1 MHGFEITD
9 AMEPGEA
16 ATLAALLLDGDS
28 GGGGGGGSSTGSN
41 ATSSYSTLPA
51 AAAALPDW
59 QYEPEEFEASL
70 RAKCR
75 QQQMQ
80 GFDARRRKL
89 APLVDAPALLWSM
102 RRGGWSGGG
111 GVMGQVLR
119 LLLNPYFAVPF
130 PPANKSL
137 L

>member
-1 MHGFEITD
+1 MHGYKCHLRL
-9 AMEPGEA
+9 GEA

-28 GGGGGGGSSTGSN
+28 GGGGNSGSSTGS
-41 ATSSYSTLPA
+41 TSSYSTLPAA